1 MRIDLGNESIR
12 PDGSQ
17 QPFSGWKNLA
27 FLLPMLFLIESLIQ
41 FYGQPLFHLF
51 YIPVIVIASAFLSFK
66 IIASCMFVIFLLGA
80 PVLLRINGYLTQGNS
95 YSLPAGRQ
103 GSTLRDAELL
113 WGIYLATLVTG
124 AVSYYFLRRT
134 KKISKKAV
142 KELETLKNSALN
154 LEASTEISLFDE
166 DRFSHLVKSIFET
179 QKELN
184 DMLNLSKKSVNAD
197 SVTLF
202 ILEDGDFIPKSSTE
216 DIRSDSIY
224 AVKGY
229 LSGVIREKKPF
240 IIPSFKGSL
249 GIEPAYR
256 TGRSNRL
263 LNLGQHASK
272 KTGSF
277 LCVPVFDGNIPI
289 GVLAMAG
296 KSETAFGE
304 REKDI
309 AVSFADQIVQI
320 LSKKRSQIQIDR
332 VTKGFRALHEANLS
346 LGTSLKVEEIA
357 EKFVEHVF
365 GMAPSSAVGF
375 FVADKGK
382 LRVIAKKGFEPE
394 KESFYPKNTLFDLII
409 KNKHPLQLSNVDKQ
423 QAVYPFRINDTRTF
437 LGIPIIS
444 ENEVI
449 GIFAITSKEPD
460 ALSSF
465 HGQFLKILTD
475 QAAMA
480 MTNAKLHKEL
490 GRLAMTDG
498 LTGLFNHKHF
508 HEMLLMEFQRT
519 ERTPQSLSLMLI
531 DIDHFKKI
539 NDSYGHPAGDM
550 VLASLSAILRKTLRG
565 IDILA
570 RYGGEEFAA
579 VLINTGAGGAKKMAD
594 RLREHVMNNP
604 FFIEKNKLTITL
616 SIGIA
621 IYPHDAG
628 TKDELIEK
636 ADQALYYAKNNGRN
650 QVCLWKNMGE

>member
-1 MRIDLGNESIR
+1 
-12 PDGSQ
+12 
-17 QPFSGWKNLA
+17 
-27 FLLPMLFLIESLIQ
+27 
-41 FYGQPLFHLF
+41 
-51 YIPVIVIASAFLSFK
+51 
-66 IIASCMFVIFLLGA
+66 
-80 PVLLRINGYLTQGNS
+80 
-95 YSLPAGRQ
+95 
-103 GSTLRDAELL
+103 
-113 WGIYLATLVTG
+113 
-124 AVSYYFLRRT
+124 
-134 KKISKKAV
+134 

-166 DRFSHLVKSIFET
+166 DRFSHLVKTVFEI
-179 QKELN
+179 QKEL
-184 DMLNLSKKSVNAD
+184 DGMLNLSKKSVNAD

-216 DIRSDSIY
+216 DIHSDSIY

-229 LSGVIREKKPF
+229 LPGVIREKKPF
-240 IIPSFKGSL
+240 IIPTFKGSL
-249 GIEPAYR
+249 GIE
-256 TGRSNRL
+256 SIRL
-263 LNLGQHASK
+263 LNLGQRASK
-272 KTGSF
+272 NTRLAAKRAGSS

-320 LSKKRSQIQIDR
+320 LSKKRIQIEIER
-332 VTKGFRALHEANLS
+332 VVKGLRALHEANLS

-357 EKFVEHVF
+357 EKLVAHVF
-365 GMAPSSAVGF
+365 GMVPSSAVGF
-375 FVADKGK
+375 FAADKGK

-394 KESFYPKNTLFDLII
+394 KESFYPKNTLFDFII
-409 KNKHPLQLSNVDKQ
+409 KNKHPLHLSDVDKQ
-423 QAVYPFRINDTRTF
+423 QAVSPFRINDTRTF

-449 GIFAITSKEPD
+449 GIFAVTSKEPN

-465 HGQFLKILTD
+465 HGQFLEMLAD

-480 MTNAKLHKEL
+480 ITNAKLHKEV

-508 HEMLLMEFQRT
+508 QEMLLMEFQRT
-519 ERTPQSLSLMLI
+519 ERMPQTLSLMLI

-550 VLASLSAILRKTLRG
+550 VLASLAAILRKTLRG

-579 VLINTGAGGAKKMAD
+579 VLINTGAGGAKKMAE
-594 RLREHVMNNP
+594 RLREYVMNNP
-604 FFIEKNKLTITL
+604 FFIEENKLLITL

-628 TKDELIEK
+628 AKDELIEK

-650 QVCLWKNMGE
+650 QVCLWKDMN

>member
-1 MRIDLGNESIR
+1 
-12 PDGSQ
+12 
-17 QPFSGWKNLA
+17 
-27 FLLPMLFLIESLIQ
+27 
-41 FYGQPLFHLF
+41 
-51 YIPVIVIASAFLSFK
+51 
-66 IIASCMFVIFLLGA
+66 MFVIFLLGA

-95 YSLPAGRQ
+95 YSSESSRYDLPAGQ
-103 GSTLRDAELL
+103 AGSALQDAELL
-113 WGIYLATLVTG
+113 WVIYLATLVTG
-124 AVSYYFLRRT
+124 AVSYYFLRKT

-154 LEASTEISLFDE
+154 LEASIEISLFDE

-197 SVTLF
+197 SVTFF

-229 LSGVIREKKPF
+229 LSGVIREKKSF
-240 IIPSFKGSL
+240 IIPTFRGSFLNL
-249 GIEPAYR
+249 GQPAYR
-256 TGRSNRL
+256 TGRR
-263 LNLGQHASK
+263 ASK
-272 KTGSF
+272 NTRLAAKRAGSS
-277 LCVPVFDGNIPI
+277 LCAPVFDGNTPI

-320 LSKKRSQIQIDR
+320 LSKKRIQIEIER
-332 VTKGFRALHEANLS
+332 VVKGLRALHKANLS

-357 EKFVEHVF
+357 EKLVDHVF
-365 GMAPSSAVGF
+365 GMVPSSAVGF

-409 KNKHPLQLSNVDKQ
+409 KNKYPMHLSNVDKQ
-423 QAVYPFRINDTRTF
+423 QTVYPFRINDTRTF

-449 GIFAITSKEPD
+449 GIFAVTSKEPD

-465 HGQFLKILTD
+465 HGQFLERLAD

-480 MTNAKLHKEL
+480 ITNAKLHKEV

-508 HEMLLMEFQRT
+508 QEMLLMEFQRT
-519 ERTPQSLSLMLI
+519 ERMPQTLSLMLI

-550 VLASLSAILRKTLRG
+550 VLASLAAILRKTLRG

-579 VLINTGAGGAKKMAD
+579 VLINTGAGGAKKMAE
-594 RLREHVMNNP
+594 RLREYVMNNP
-604 FFIEKNKLTITL
+604 FFIEENKLTITL

-621 IYPHDAG
+621 IYPNDAG
-628 TKDELIEK
+628 TKDELIGK

-650 QVCLWKNMGE
+650 QVCLWKNMA